1 MSKGISQLHPICR
14 HLWKHGGLVNPP
26 T

>member
-1 MSKGISQLHPICR
+1 MSKGSDQLHPICR
-14 HLWKHGGLVNPP
+14 HLRKHGGLVNPR